1 MAIEIERRFLVRPD
15 AARKMGKGIG
25 ILQAYFPVRGGTG
38 RVRRAGSRA
47 FLTFKGRT
55 RGISRREL
63 ECPIPVEL
71 ADALIASLC
80 LPGRI
85 VKTRRTVR
93 YGGRV
98 WEIDVFGGRNRGLAI
113 AEVELDRADAK
124 VRIPPWVG
132 AEISGDFRFANSN
145 LARHPFQ
152 SWPGSERRAANA
164 AAKSAAGGLNTR
176 CRP

>member
-1 MAIEIERRFLVRPD
+1 MAIEIERRFLVHPD
-15 AARKMGKGIG
+15 AVKNGRGVR

-71 ADALIASLC
+71 ADTLIASLC

-113 AEVELDRADAK
+113 AEVELDRTDATVK
-124 VRIPPWVG
+124 IPPWAG
-132 AEISGDFRFANSN
+132 AEISGDLRFANSN
-145 LARHPFQ
+145 LARRPFLA
-152 SWPGSERRAANA
+152 WPGKERRAVDA
-164 AAKSAAGGLNTR
+164 AARTAARSLNTT
-176 CRP
+176 CQP